1 MIINFYGLDTC
12 RRTEI
17 RIDRGQGAQ
26 LSKQEQNVVVTY
38 ISREWHQL
46 MIAVNFATSLS
57 FPRFEYSLFYLSEFD
72 PLEIL
77 ISDLYWKIQLY
88 VGFQILPYY
97 YFEYSLEQYCGFRIL
112 ISDNFQLKQVIFKQ
126 YCNEPVPVCC
136 TIHHY

>member
-26 LSKQEQNVVVTY
+26 LSKQKQNVVVTY

-57 FPRFEYSLFYLSEFD
+57 LPRFKYSLFYLSEFD
-72 PLEIL
+72 PLEKPIK
-77 ISDLYWKIQLY
+77 DLY
-88 VGFQILPYY
+88 
-97 YFEYSLEQYCGFRIL
+97 
-112 ISDNFQLKQVIFKQ
+112 
-126 YCNEPVPVCC
+126 
-136 TIHHY
+136 